1 MDVSGVPGPLL
12 GFRFGDG
19 FLHSEMSTGARR
31 PPDPETAGRE
41 GLSSFWERLRRGLHA
56 GDFMRA
62 GCHPS
67 CGGSIPTFRAYFTLP
82 GAKVAVYK
90 V

>member
-1 MDVSGVPGPLL
+1 MDVSGVPGPLP
-12 GFRFGDG
+12 GSRFGDG

-62 GCHPS
+62 GCNPFCQS
-67 CGGSIPTFRAYFTLP
+67 SVPTFCANFTLSGGP
-82 GAKVAVYK
+82 KVAV
-90 V
+90 